1 MIFVLYKKRIL
12 STESFDIA
20 QMLVDRARK
29 GDQQSMHRLYKM
41 YVRAMYN
48 VSIRIVANQLDAE
61 DILQESFASAFC
73 NLDAYKGESSFG
85 AWLKRIVINKSINHV
100 KKQKVWFAEVEHL
113 PEKEDT
119 LGEDDLSG
127 ENFFDKI
134 SPEMIHEAIKTLP
147 AKAKTVLTL
156 YLLEDYPHRDIA
168 RMLDIS
174 ESTSKSQYQRARKLL
189 QERLL
194 KVVYG

>member
-1 MIFVLYKKRIL
+1 M
-12 STESFDIA
+12 STESFEIV
-20 QMLVDRARK
+20 QMLVDRACK
-29 GDQQSMHRLYKM
+29 GDQQSMCRLYKM

-48 VSIRIVANQLDAE
+48 VCIRIVANQLDAE
-61 DILQESFASAFC
+61 DILQESFASAFS
-73 NLDAYKGESSFG
+73 NLSAYKGEVSFG

-100 KKQKVWFAEVEHL
+100 KKRKIWFSDMEHL
-113 PEKEDT
+113 PEIPDESDFS
-119 LGEDDLSG
+119 DDDMIAG
-127 ENFFDKI
+127 I

-147 AKAKTVLTL
+147 EKAKVVFNL
-156 YLLEDYPHRDIA
+156 YLLEGYQHRDIA

-194 KVVYG
+194 EKLRIKN

>member
-1 MIFVLYKKRIL
+1 L
-12 STESFDIA
+12 STESIDIA
-20 QMLVDRARK
+20 QMLVERARK
-29 GDQQSMHRLYKM
+29 GDQQSMYRLYKM

-48 VSIRIVANQLDAE
+48 LSIRIVENQLDAE

-73 NLDAYKGESSFG
+73 NLGTYKREASFG
-85 AWLKRIVINKSINHV
+85 AWLKQIVINKSINHV
-100 KKQKVWFAEVEHL
+100 KKQKIWFADVDQLSETEGI
-113 PEKEDT
+113 PDED
-119 LGEDDLSG
+119 EISG
-127 ENFFDKI
+127 DNIFAKI

-147 AKAKTVLTL
+147 AKAKVVLNL
-156 YLLEDYPHRDIA
+156 YLLEDFQHKDIA

-194 KVVYG
+194 KMVNG